1 MFKKYPTASHSE
13 VDRREAT
20 NSPPRDFL
28 DVLVKSSFS
37 AMAVT
42 AVGTLVAGGHG
53 GDVCGGGLRRVLHRA
68 HDAQPTGERCGVGR
82 VRGGFMRAIFRRF
95 FHAFGAAAKSDA
107 QYAVHLGDYI
117 DKHGPDLDK
126 DERPK
131 YGNIIIPGGCITTP
145 PNDIVSMN
153 DYRSRHA
160 LNKLDLNLQ
169 APHAAHAGHPHQR
182 P

>member
-1 MFKKYPTASHSE
+1 
-13 VDRREAT
+13 
-20 NSPPRDFL
+20 
-28 DVLVKSSFS
+28 
-37 AMAVT
+37 MAVT
-42 AVGTLVAGGHG
+42 SAVEAFGASCTVLTTRALPANGVASVVFAVGSCARYSEG
-53 GDVCGGGLRRVLHRA
+53 
-68 HDAQPTGERCGVGR
+68 
-82 VRGGFMRAIFRRF
+82 F

-107 QYAVHLGDYI
+107 QYAVHLGGYI

-131 YGNIIIPGGCITTP
+131 YGNIIIPSGCITTP

-153 DYRSRHA
+153 GYRSRHA
-160 LNKLDLNLQ
+160 QNKLDLNLQ